1 MQIKGLHKNIYK
13 LASYA
18 LSQEKLEFHRS
29 RRGYENTSFQ
39 MQN

>member
-18 LSQEKLEFHRS
+18 LSQENL
-29 RRGYENTSFQ
+29 SFIEKN
-39 MQN
+39 MKRLLKAGKN